1 MRTHTGRALVA
12 ASFCVLGTAAVVAGA
27 GSAAATP
34 VPRPLPV
41 TQFVVTGDPWPF
53 SVETFSTTPA
63 GIGHTRVFAD
73 PLCNA
78 FTRTLCLGY
87 TKGAS
92 VSWINLATGRSGQAT
107 IPDTAAPGSYVDIAT
122 GSGPVAFRVG
132 SVRDTVVP
140 AVGVVVAP

>member
-1 MRTHTGRALVA
+1 MHVTVQRAVIA
-12 ASFCVLGTAAVVAGA
+12 ASAGVLGTAAAVVGAGA
-27 GSAAATP
+27 AVAAP

-53 SVETFSTTPA
+53 SVETFSTAPA
-63 GIGHTRVFAD
+63 AAGHTRVFAD
-73 PLCNA
+73 PMCNA

-92 VSWINLATGRSGQAT
+92 ISWVNLATGRSGQAG
-107 IPDTAAPGSYVDIAT
+107 IPDSAAPGSSVDIAT

>member
-1 MRTHTGRALVA
+1 MVA
-12 ASFCVLGTAAVVAGA
+12 TSLGVLGATAVVAGT
-27 GSAAATP
+27 GPAAAAP

-53 SVETFSTTPA
+53 SVETFSTAPA
-63 GIGHTRVFAD
+63 GAGHTRVVAD

-78 FTRTLCLGY
+78 FNRSLCLGY

-92 VSWINLATGRSGQAT
+92 ISWVNLTTGRSGLAT
-107 IPDTAAPGSYVDIAT
+107 IPDTAVPGSSVDIAT

-132 SVRDTVVP
+132 SVRDTIVP
-140 AVGVVVAP
+140 AVGVVVTP